1 MEKTVDKWKHWWYSN
16 IAVADN
22 NKQTAK
28 KNLDNWTIDN
38 DPEDS
43 LKEKIQNGYQIEID
57 DIKPKTVK
65 REKKS

>member
-1 MEKTVDKWKHWWYSN
+1 MLLCLSRLDER
-16 IAVADN
+16 
-22 NKQTAK
+22 QTADK